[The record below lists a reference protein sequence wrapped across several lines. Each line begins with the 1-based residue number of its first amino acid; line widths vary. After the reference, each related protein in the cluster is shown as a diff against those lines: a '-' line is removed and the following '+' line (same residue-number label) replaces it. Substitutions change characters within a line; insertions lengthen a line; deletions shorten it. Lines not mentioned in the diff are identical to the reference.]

1 MLFMLLGMNYE
12 VLPIG
17 PYEANCSILWDD
29 PEQAWVVDPGA
40 DSAEILGLM
49 KKRGL
54 KAGVIVLTHGHF
66 DHVSAVNEVL
76 AQFPVPV
83 YLHKED
89 AAFAFLPMNAMP
101 PYRPTA
107 RPATLKTDKVDGD
120 TISCGGLTAKLLHTP
135 GHTPGGWCLYFEKEK
150 LLVAGDTLFAGSI
163 GRTDFPGGSQA
174 QMEAS
179 LLRLKAL
186 PDDTRVICGHGP
198 QTTIGIEKRSNPYL

>member
-1 MLFMLLGMNYE
+1 MLPGMNYE

-17 PYEANCSILWDD
+17 PYEANCSILWED
-29 PEQAWVVDPGA
+29 PAQAWVIDPGA
-40 DSAEILGLM
+40 DGAEILGFM

-54 KAGVIVLTHGHF
+54 KAGVVVLTHGHF

-83 YLHKED
+83 YMHKED
-89 AAFAFLPMNAMP
+89 AAFAFSPLNAMG
-101 PYRPTA
+101 PYRPTI
-107 RPATLKTDKVDGD
+107 RPATLKTDKADGD
-120 TISCGGLTAKLLHTP
+120 TLACGGLTAKLIHTP
-135 GHTPGGWCLYFEKEK
+135 GHTPGGWCLYVESEK

-163 GRTDFPGGSQA
+163 GRTDFPGGSQD

-179 LLRLKAL
+179 LQRLKTL

-198 QTTIGIEKRSNPYL
+198 QATIGVEKRSNPYL

>member
-1 MLFMLLGMNYE
+1 MLPGMNYE

-17 PYEANCSILWDD
+17 PFEANCSILWED
-29 PEQAWVVDPGA
+29 PAQAWVVDPGA
-40 DSAEILGLM
+40 DGAVILAFL

-89 AAFAFLPMNAMP
+89 AVFAFSPLNAMG

-120 TISCGGLTAKLLHTP
+120 TLACGGLTAKLIHTP
-135 GHTPGGWCLYFEKEK
+135 GHTPGGCCLYFESEK

-163 GRTDFPGGSQA
+163 GRTDFPGGSQS

-179 LLRLKAL
+179 LQRLKAL